1 MRHPRLSAALLIP
14 VLALGCRDEGIRHY
28 RVEKPDEP
36 RTASSVPGALRW
48 ALPEGWSESVGSG
61 MRFATLKAPVEGEL
75 DISVVV
81 LGGSAGGEA
90 ANINRW
96 RGQIGLPPLD
106 EAAVAKARK
115 TVSSKAGTLAVFDF
129 TSESAPKRR
138 VMGGLLPAP
147 DGRTWFL
154 KMAGDP
160 EAVTKARPR
169 FLQLLGSLRLD

>member
-1 MRHPRLSAALLIP
+1 M
-14 VLALGCRDEGIRHY
+14 
-28 RVEKPDEP
+28 
-36 RTASSVPGALRW
+36 PGALRW
-48 ALPEGWSESVGSG
+48 ALPEGWSEAAGSG

-90 ANINRW
+90 ANVNRW

-106 EAAVAKARK
+106 EAAVARVRK
-115 TVSSKAGTLAVFDF
+115 TLNSKAGTVAVFDF
-129 TSESAPKRR
+129 TSGSAPKRR
-138 VMGGLLPAP
+138 VVGGLLPAP

-160 EAVTKARPR
+160 VAVAKARPR
-169 FLQLLGSLRLD
+169 FLQLLGSLRLG

>member
-1 MRHPRLSAALLIP
+1 MRHPHVSAVLLLP

-36 RTASSVPGALRW
+36 KATASMPEALRW
-48 ALPEGWSESVGSG
+48 ALPEGWSESAGSG
-61 MRFATLKAPVEGEL
+61 VRFATLKAPVEGEL
-75 DISVVV
+75 DVSVVV

-96 RGQIGLPPLD
+96 RGQIGLPPLG
-106 EAAVAKARK
+106 EAAVARARQ
-115 TVSSKAGTLAVFDF
+115 TVSSKAGTVAVFDF

-138 VMGGLLPAP
+138 LVGGLLPAP

-160 EAVTKARPR
+160 AAVAKARPR
-169 FLQLLGSLRLD
+169 FVQLLGSLRLG